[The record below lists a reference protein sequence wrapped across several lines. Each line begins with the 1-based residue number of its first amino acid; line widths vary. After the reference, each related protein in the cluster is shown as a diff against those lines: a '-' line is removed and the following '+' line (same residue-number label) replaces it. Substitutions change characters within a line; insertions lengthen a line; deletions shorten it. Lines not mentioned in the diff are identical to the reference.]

1 MRADDDRG
9 RRPIEPGDPL
19 MRSYTE
25 LEVVYLIDEL
35 RERGREFGLLWPSA
49 ETNGVVDGRVLVR
62 FGNAPASTVVNLLAL
77 LRDLRT
83 AESEDPCAS

>member
-83 AESEDPCAS
+83 TESEGPCAS